1 MTPQNEKNTEAGALY
16 LRTVTLA
23 KKLGMSRTY
32 LWAMRR
38 AGFEMPGGRATVE
51 EARAWLRANPHFRA
65 NRTIVNRRE
74 HP

>member
-1 MTPQNEKNTEAGALY
+1 MNPQNEKNSEPPPLY
-16 LRTVTLA
+16 LRTVSLA

-51 EARAWLRANPHFRA
+51 EARAWLRSHPDFRA
-65 NRTIVNRRE
+65 NKAIVNRCE